1 MNNDDIKILICED
14 DLSINKLLSLTMEV
28 EDYNYVAV
36 QNGKEALRE
45 IISQRPDLLI
55 LDLGLPDMDGKEII
69 SKVRGFSQL
78 PIIVVSARGED
89 ADKIAALD
97 AGADDY
103 LTKPFNTEELLA
115 RVRVSMRHKMQSTQV
130 QPQNNIFTNGNLKID
145 YDTNCVYVDDKVVH
159 LTAIEYKLLCL
170 LAQNI
175 GKVLTHNHI
184 KQEIWQDG
192 NGCDSQLSLRVFVTN
207 LRKKL
212 NASDYIITHIGIG
225 YRMLNVPNVNE

>member
-1 MNNDDIKILICED
+1 M
-14 DLSINKLLSLTMEV
+14 
-28 EDYNYVAV
+28 
-36 QNGKEALRE
+36 
-45 IISQRPDLLI
+45 
-55 LDLGLPDMDGKEII
+55 
-69 SKVRGFSQL
+69 
-78 PIIVVSARGED
+78 
-89 ADKIAALD
+89 
-97 AGADDY
+97 
-103 LTKPFNTEELLA
+103 TKPFNTEELLA

-145 YDTNCVYVDDKVVH
+145 YDTNCVYVNDNVVH

-170 LAQNI
+170 LAKNI

>member
-1 MNNDDIKILICED
+1 MNKGTVLVVED
-14 DLSINKLLSLTMEV
+14 DKAIQNLIGTTLEIF
-28 EDYNYVAV
+28 DYNY
-36 QNGKEALRE
+36 L
-45 IISQRPDLLI
+45 ISSNAKDGILKATSHNPDVII
-55 LDLGLPDMDGKEII
+55 LDLGLPDMDGLEVIRKIR
-69 SKVRGFSQL
+69 SFSL
-78 PIIVVSARGED
+78 VPIIIVSARTD
-89 ADKIAALD
+89 N
-97 AGADDY
+97 Y

-145 YDTNCVYVDDKVVH
+145 YDTNCVYVNDNVVH

-170 LAQNI
+170 LAKNI